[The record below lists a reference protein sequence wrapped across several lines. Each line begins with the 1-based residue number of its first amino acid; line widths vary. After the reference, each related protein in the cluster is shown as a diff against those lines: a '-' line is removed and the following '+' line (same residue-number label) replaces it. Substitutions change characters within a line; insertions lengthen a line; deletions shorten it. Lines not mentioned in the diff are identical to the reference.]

1 MLKASFLHQE
11 GISTRIFLKLK
22 IAGHLTLGAVFL
34 APEKKSSNGG
44 HMQDNLLTVSG
55 GNMGAMHQTDI
66 NQIITQLNL
75 NNGQVWYLNGP
86 NMSGCQMVWFSN
98 GGLKTKN
105 VCYMV

>member
-44 HMQDNLLTVSG
+44 HMQENLLTVSG
-55 GNMGAMHQTDI
+55 GNMGA
-66 NQIITQLNL
+66 
-75 NNGQVWYLNGP
+75 Y
-86 NMSGCQMVWFSN
+86 S
-98 GGLKTKN
+98 LKVN
-105 VCYMV
+105 VEHMGANSLTVSAVDKWELIR